1 MIVQKFKPLI
11 APLQLWLL
19 SMSRCVG
26 CGKDLAKAP
35 SRVAKGKDLETVTCE
50 CHRVYM
56 FEKKSKAYR
65 RALLTEIV
73 KV

>member
-19 SMSRCVG
+19 SMARCAG
-26 CGKDLAKAP
+26 CGKELTKAP
-35 SRVAKGKDLETVTCE
+35 GRVAKGKNEEIVTCE
-50 CHRVYM
+50 CHRVYV
-56 FEKKSKAYR
+56 FDKKSKSYR
-65 RALLTEIV
+65 RALLTEVV